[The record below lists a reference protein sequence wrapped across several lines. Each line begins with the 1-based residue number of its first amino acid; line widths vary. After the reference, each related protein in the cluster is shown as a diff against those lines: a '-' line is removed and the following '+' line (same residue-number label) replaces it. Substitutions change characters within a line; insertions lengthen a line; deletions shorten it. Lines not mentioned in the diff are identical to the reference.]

1 MARTEALSL
10 LDIAPRF
17 ETVVIS
23 EEQSLRVRGLSA
35 EDIKNLLVRFPSL
48 GIIIAGNTVD
58 PSSILNLGPT
68 IVGALC
74 AAATGEM
81 GNPDAEELAASLSIE
96 SQLDILEALGR
107 CTFSKG
113 FGPFADRVAVI
124 AGALSGRVGRAQD
137 TKLQMPSPPLEE
149 PPIPPSGD

>member
-10 LDIAPRF
+10 LDIAPRS
-17 ETVVIS
+17 ELVAIN

-35 EDIKNLLVRFPSL
+35 DTIRELLTRFPL
-48 GIIIAGNTVD
+48 LQGVIMGAGID
-58 PSSILNLGPT
+58 PRLIVAMGPD

-74 AAATGEM
+74 AAASGEL
-81 GNPDAEELAASLSIE
+81 GNEEAEKVADVLSIE
-96 SQLDILEALGR
+96 TQLDIIEAIGR

-124 AGALSGRVGRAQD
+124 ATQLSVQVGKAPD
-137 TKLQMPSPPLEE
+137 MNLQKESKPLEE

>member
-10 LDIAPRF
+10 LDIAPRS
-17 ETVVIS
+17 EMVEIN

-35 EDIKNLLVRFPSL
+35 EDIKTLLVRFPAL
-48 GIIIAGNTVD
+48 GGVIIGNGINAKALMESGADV
-58 PSSILNLGPT
+58 
-68 IVGALC
+68 VGALC

-81 GNPDAEELAASLSIE
+81 GNEKAEELAASLSIE

-124 AGALSGRVGRAQD
+124 GAALSVRGGKAPD
-137 TKLQMPSPPLEE
+137 TNLQKPSSPLEE